1 MNLLGIVLKV
11 KDGVLVSSYLNK
23 TNIKHLLLLEPHQIK
38 IYFNDKYF
46 TNVIP
51 LHYLDSVTIFTIVG
65 LITFSSTTENLILEV
80 IRQQILYQ
88 YFIGWS
94 VSLLV

>member
-1 MNLLGIVLKV
+1 M
-11 KDGVLVSSYLNK
+11 
-23 TNIKHLLLLEPHQIK
+23 TNILLMLYQ
-38 IYFNDKYF
+38 D
-46 TNVIP
+46 

-94 VSLLV
+94 VSPLV